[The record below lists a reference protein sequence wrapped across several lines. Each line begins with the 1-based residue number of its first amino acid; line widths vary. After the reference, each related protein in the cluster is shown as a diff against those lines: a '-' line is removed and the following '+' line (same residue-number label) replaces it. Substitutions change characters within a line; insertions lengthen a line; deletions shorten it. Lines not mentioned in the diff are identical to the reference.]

1 MGYKS
6 RIRMSL
12 GWIYPIGILSSYIL
26 LLIENKLRSILWKG
40 GDVEWGVPYVTIL
53 LVSLMFI
60 ILGVVQWYRYRNW
73 IYPVFGSL
81 MGITTALV
89 SFIFLR
95 DDTPGI
101 FVLTFFICLILIILF
116 IIINW
121 NTIYHHERF
130 EMNSRRLFRLAA
142 ERIIETSDGFTER
155 PYSAGSIEATRDEL
169 LGLSRYLH
177 ANFIVRPFYLEDS
190 ISLTFSMNKSLMVVE
205 DPSDVSHVT
214 MDSRGNI
221 SVKISGKDYHDY
233 RHSFSFDRLCVSM
246 AGVFTRFLEYYK
258 NGHESR
264 ILSELKSA
272 R

>member
-6 RIRMSL
+6 RIRMSI

-26 LLIENKLRSILWKG
+26 LLIEYELRHSLLKG
-40 GDVEWGVPYVTIL
+40 GNVELRVPYFTII

-60 ILGVVQWYRYRNW
+60 ILGVVQWFRYRNW
-73 IYPVFGSL
+73 IYPVFGIL
-81 MGITTALV
+81 IGITTAQV
-89 SFIFLR
+89 SFIFPR
-95 DDTPGI
+95 NDNPGI
-101 FVLTFFICLILIILF
+101 VVLTYFICLILIILF
-116 IIINW
+116 IVINW

-130 EMNSRRLFRLAA
+130 EINSRRLFRLAA
-142 ERIIETSDGFTER
+142 EKIIETSDGFTER
-155 PYSAGSIEATRDEL
+155 PYSAGSIEATRDDL

-190 ISLTFSMNKSLMVVE
+190 ISLAFSMNKSLMVVE
-205 DPSDVSHVT
+205 DPSEVSHVT

-221 SVKISGKDYHDY
+221 SVKISEKDYRDY

-246 AGVFTRFLEYYK
+246 AGIFTRFLDYYK